1 MISSK
6 CLTSV
11 LNICSLKTFRLSHLH
26 IEHFSTQNVRL
37 LDSHIDHL
45 FTQAFRLNHF
55 HIEKLFIQTYRV
67 SHFTQSPYM
76 KWYNLKLSL
85 YDFFKTGHRFSMW
98 LPYSSPQKQ
107 HLLFYTI
114 QMRVFVPISKS
125 AGKADG
131 HGKKTNTHVRLCVP
145 KYSVYWHVILHSN
158 GRQGVTYC
166 TCKKTNFLHRF

>member
-1 MISSK
+1 MFSSK

-37 LDSHIDHL
+37 LDFHIDHL
-45 FTQAFRLNHF
+45 FTQAFRLNLF
-55 HIEKLFIQTYRV
+55 EKLFIQTYRV
-67 SHFTQSPYM
+67 SHFIQSPYM

-114 QMRVFVPISKS
+114 QMRVFVPISKP
-125 AGKADG
+125 AGKVG

-145 KYSVYWHVILHSN
+145 KYSVYWHVIFHSN
-158 GRQGVTYC
+158 GRQGATYC
-166 TCKKTNFLHRF
+166 TFFFLNFLHRN

>member
-1 MISSK
+1 MISSN

-37 LDSHIDHL
+37 LDFHIDHL
-45 FTQAFRLNHF
+45 FTQAFRLNLF
-55 HIEKLFIQTYRV
+55 EKLFIQTYRV

-76 KWYNLKLSL
+76 KWYNLRLSL

-98 LPYSSPQKQ
+98 LLYSSPQKQ

-114 QMRVFVPISKS
+114 QMKVFVPISKP
-125 AGKADG
+125 A
-131 HGKKTNTHVRLCVP
+131 NIWR
-145 KYSVYWHVILHSN
+145 
-158 GRQGVTYC
+158 
-166 TCKKTNFLHRF
+166 